1 MEEFCAVMDHVKALQ
16 DLEEGLYTVSREVN
30 QVYNYMDFD
39 PGCWPTLMDELVDT
53 LAKMYDDEDDWISWW
68 VFETECGQYH
78 TDITTKEGI
87 RYVIGTIIR
96 TSPQK
101 KASVTLSAPAKTS
114 IIS

>member
-16 DLEEGLYTVSREVN
+16 DLEEGLYTVSREAN

-53 LAKMYDDEDDWISWW
+53 LVKMYDDEDDWISWW

-87 RYVIGTIIR
+87 RYVIGTSKDLYHILNGEWDKLER
-96 TSPQK
+96 CP
-101 KASVTLSAPAKTS
+101 V
-114 IIS
+114 